1 MHSKIRLAVA
11 ATAFSLLAA
20 THSYGQSVV
29 INEFVYD
36 DGGTDDREFVEL
48 YNPTGAAIDISGWT
62 LGGRDQVGPNTIVTI
77 PAATTLAPGAF
88 YVIGF
93 AGVANLNQTVTAL
106 FENDAE
112 TIELRNGA
120 FATGTLIDGVVY
132 ERNKGNTGTG
142 NIGHG
147 VLPADV
153 LAQVGS
159 GIWGNNQSSD
169 FAGTPLRA
177 TNGQARWVDGRDTN
191 NNGRDFGMRAVTP
204 GAANVTTTMTSY
216 TPGNLSAIAPG
227 TVLTS
232 DFAHGFVGA
241 RVTDPTVFSVINP
254 NVIPDAPFSP
264 GRAIMVWDESGGGNG
279 VSSVATYTSTAAKF
293 EINAYLDTR
302 NFPLQV
308 NNSAITFRGSE
319 ITIYGLGSGDALTN
333 LTDLA
338 GTNSLGTNVVSANG
352 FTGVAWVYEK
362 VGETATGN
370 GVVIEKLYLVD
381 ANDGGDAR
389 VVGGNSVDWTIL
401 ATVDLSTTDSNWFY
415 LSIDIA
421 ADGTGI
427 AKFADQ
433 VFNFT
438 TSTALNGSAFSVG
451 YRENLQNGADGT
463 PDAILRPATFAA
475 VPEPTALALLAPLGL
490 LATRRRRA

>member
-1 MHSKIRLAVA
+1 MNSKIRFAVA
-11 ATAFSLLAA
+11 ATALSLFAA

-29 INEFVYD
+29 INELAYD

-48 YNPTGAAIDISGWT
+48 FNPTGSPVDISGWV
-62 LGGRDQVGPNTIVTI
+62 LGGRDGGASPNPSATI
-77 PAATTLAPGAF
+77 PANTILAPGAY
-88 YVIGF
+88 YVIGNT
-93 AGVANLNQTVTAL
+93 GVLNVNQVVAVNFL
-106 FENDAE
+106 ENDAE
-112 TIELRNGA
+112 TVELRNAAGILMDGLIYEGNKGPTGSA
-120 FATGTLIDGVVY
+120 GYGTLPSGDAASVI
-132 ERNKGNTGTG
+132 GTF
-142 NIGHG
+142 
-147 VLPADV
+147 
-153 LAQVGS
+153 
-159 GIWGNNQSSD
+159 WGNNQASD
-169 FAGTPLRA
+169 LAGTPLRGS
-177 TNGQARWVDGRDTN
+177 NSIARWVDGRDTN
-191 NNGRDFGMRAVTP
+191 VVGRDFGMRAATP
-204 GAANVTTTMTSY
+204 GSANVTTTMTSY
-216 TPGNLSAIAPG
+216 TPGTLVSVPTGTLLS
-227 TVLTS
+227 S
-232 DFAHGFVGA
+232 EFAHGFVTA
-241 RVTDPTVFSVINP
+241 RVADPTVFSTINP

-264 GRAIMVWDESGGGNG
+264 GRAIIAWDESGGGNG
-279 VSSVATYTSTAAKF
+279 VTSVATFTSTAAKF

-302 NFPLQV
+302 NFPLQS
-308 NNSAITFRGSE
+308 NSTGVTFRGSE

-338 GTNSLGTNVVSANG
+338 GTGALGNNVVSANG

-362 VGETATGN
+362 IGETVTGN

-401 ATVDLSTTDSNWFY
+401 ATIDLSTVASNWFY

-421 ADGTGI
+421 ADGSGI

-451 YRENLQNGADGT
+451 YRENLQNGSDGT

-490 LATRRRRA
+490 LASRRRRA